1 MVFRAMG
8 PSLSKSGIVNPLQDP
23 TLELHDGNGSTIAFD
38 DDWAIPQVQAV
49 RAVNLAPP
57 DSRESAIVSA
67 FLSPGQYTAI
77 VRGKN
82 NATGVALIESYRVP

>member
-8 PSLSKSGIVNPLQDP
+8 PSLANAGIANPLMDP
-23 TLELHDGNGSTIAFD
+23 TLTLYDSNGSQIAFD
-38 DDWAIPQVQAV
+38 DDWQIPQVQAV

-57 DSRESAIVSA
+57 DTRESAIVSA
-67 FLSPGQYTAI
+67 FLSPGQYTTV

-82 NATGVALIESYRVP
+82 NTTGVALVEFYRIP